1 MKIIT
6 SILPLLL
13 LPSLVFH
20 CVAADEPAAGTSSK
34 EPQSIWE
41 KGSVSAGGLVAVFNS
56 TLSLGANNL
65 GVTADAEKL
74 LNLQTELTVFQLNAL
89 YRPGESRRNQIDFT
103 YAAYHRSGQGV
114 VDEDIVV
121 GDVTLPAGRV

>member
-1 MKIIT
+1 M
-6 SILPLLL
+6 LPLLVGAL
-13 LPSLVFH
+13 VPGLVFH
-20 CVAADEPAAGTSSK
+20 CLAADELDGAQPK
-34 EPQSIWE
+34 EPVLPWE
-41 KGSVSAGGLVAVFNS
+41 KGSVSVGGMVAVFNS

-103 YAAYHRSGQGV
+103 YAAYHRSGHGV
-114 VDEDIVV
+114 VDEDIVI
-121 GDVTLPAGRV
+121 GDVTLPAGPI